1 MKIKLKLLGNL
12 HLEGKKETELEL
24 PGNVNTI
31 EQLVRYL
38 SESYALFGFTSIDK
52 IFTNFVFLLND
63 QDISV
68 LNREK
73 TKLKENSRLVIIPLI
88 HGG

>member
-12 HLEGKKETELEL
+12 HLEGKKEMELEL

-38 SESYALFGFTSIDK
+38 SESYVLFGFTSLDK
-52 IFTNFVFLLND
+52 IFTNIVFLLND

-68 LNREK
+68 LSREK